1 MNELFEHCM
10 KVAADKVRSYRDF
23 WHGAPDAVN
32 KGTPPPPPDWSEVN
46 REGIEAAIRYLPAQK
61 VIEGLAYKGG
71 SGSVQL
77 PDGETINVDFSG
89 FGDLDRQ
96 EIEMES
102 MRRSSEALAQMQ
114 LDIQQRFGREM
125 NLEQIARIKEADPI
139 GYELRQQLAQ
149 VTLDELGKGSE
160 LGEKASRE
168 VEQSV
173 RGGQAAR
180 GNVYGSANIGQEA
193 LAKFD
198 VGQRLLTQ
206 RLAQAQSYALGT
218 PITAQYGSIAGA
230 QQGAAAFTPMQ
241 AQQGIG
247 MNPNAG
253 AQAAQFA
260 AGNYSTYVQGLAN
273 RSNPWMEGLGIV
285 GGIAAQAAGG
295 WAGAAAFTAANAAAR
310 GGGASSVQGPGGQHF
325 RFQGNSG
332 PAYTAMGW

>member
-77 PDGETINVDFSG
+77 PGGETIGVDFSG

-96 EIEMES
+96 EIELES

-125 NLEQIARIKEADPI
+125 NLEHIKRIKEADPVA
-139 GYELRQQLAQ
+139 YELRQALNR
-149 VTLDELGKGSE
+149 VSLDELNKGSD
-160 LGEKASRE
+160 LSDMAKRD

-173 RGGQAAR
+173 RGGQSAR
-180 GNVYGSANIGQEA
+180 GNVYGAANIGQEA
-193 LAKFD
+193 LAKFE

-206 RLAQAQSYALGT
+206 RMSQAQSIALGT
-218 PITAQYGSIAGA
+218 PLTAQYGNISGA
-230 QQGAAAFTPMQ
+230 QQGAAGFNPMQ

-247 MNPNAG
+247 LNPNAG

-260 AGNYSTYVQGLAN
+260 SSNYGTYVQGMAN
-273 RSNPWMEGLGIV
+273 QSNPWMEGLGII
-285 GGIAAQAAGG
+285 GGVAAQAAGG
-295 WAGAAAFTAANAAAR
+295 YAGGIGWGMGQRLAQ
-310 GGGASSVQGPGGQHF
+310 GGGGGG
-325 RFQGNSG
+325 FQPRGIPSAQTG
-332 PAYTAMGW
+332 FPLM